1 MAISFNSHPTVS
13 FQTSHGNFTVEI
25 DTDHAPATVNNFL
38 AYVTDGFYDNTLIH
52 RVIDNFIIQGGGF
65 EPGMIQK
72 TTRPPIPNEA
82 EHGIRNERGTIA
94 MAHLAND
101 PDSATSQFFINTRD
115 NDLLNH
121 GGKAQPG
128 YCAFGR
134 VVEGMEVVERIEGVV
149 THTVGDH
156 QYVPLQEIIVHRV
169 ILQEPVELEE

>member
-1 MAISFNSHPTVS
+1 MAISPGKHPKVH

-25 DTDHAPATVNNFL
+25 DTDRVPATAENFL
-38 AYVTDGFYDNTLIH
+38 QYVKDGFYDNTLIH

-72 TTRPPIPNEA
+72 TTRPPIQNEA
-82 EHGIRNERGTIA
+82 ERGLRNERGTIA
-94 MAHLAND
+94 MARIAD
-101 PDSATSQFFINTRD
+101 ETDSATSQFFINTRD

-121 GGKAQPG
+121 AGKYQPG

-134 VVEGMEVVERIEGVV
+134 LVEGMEVVERIEGVV

-156 QYVPLQEIIVHRV
+156 QNAPMQEIVVEEAAI
-169 ILQEPVELEE
+169 EPPA